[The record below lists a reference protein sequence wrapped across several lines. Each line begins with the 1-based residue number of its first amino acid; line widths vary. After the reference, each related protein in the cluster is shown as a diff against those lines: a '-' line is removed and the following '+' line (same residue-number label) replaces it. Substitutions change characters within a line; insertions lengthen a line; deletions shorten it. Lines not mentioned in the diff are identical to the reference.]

1 MKKWQIDYDEAD
13 GQQTRSARQ
22 VASRLRYVLYDCK
35 VSFVFNKGNASRV
48 SLMAFQLSVAY
59 TVSQQVLSSMLRWVT
74 VWPQQ
79 TWAENWRAVP
89 LWGGELGPH
98 LTQFGES
105 RGLPPCQA
113 NFHLDPYS
121 RLATID
127 MDRELYGRR
136 QSLRP

>member
-1 MKKWQIDYDEAD
+1 MARAEAYLRIKLHLD
-13 GQQTRSARQ
+13 PPI
-22 VASRLRYVLYDCK
+22 RLTTTD
-35 VSFVFNKGNASRV
+35 
-48 SLMAFQLSVAY
+48 MAEFFLVGG
-59 TVSQQVLSSMLRWVT
+59 
-74 VWPQQ
+74 
-79 TWAENWRAVP
+79 AVP